1 MNLSSFRSFVCKH
14 YFPFFLI
21 ADVAIYSTLFILIAS
36 VLS

>member
-1 MNLSSFRSFVCKH
+1 MFLLTIRRFVTKH

-21 ADVAIYSTLFILIAS
+21 ADLVIYSTLFILIAS